1 MEVLLM
7 GNGDGDVTDGEG
19 GGRWAAA
26 FSIY

>member
-7 GNGDGDVTDGEG
+7 GNGDGAVTDGGG

>member
-7 GNGDGDVTDGEG
+7 ENDDRDVTDGVG
-19 GGRWAAA
+19 GGRWGAA